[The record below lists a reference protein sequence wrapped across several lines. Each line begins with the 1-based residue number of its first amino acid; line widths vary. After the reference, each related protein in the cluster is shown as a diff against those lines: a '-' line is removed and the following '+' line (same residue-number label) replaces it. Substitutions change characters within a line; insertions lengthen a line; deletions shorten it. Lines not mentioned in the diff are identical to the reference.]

1 MNKIIKLWAK
11 EDNDSRCIEV
21 NAMARRRRIN
31 KTEKSSDQEENFSIT
46 LYKELDKNIT
56 NLKNMLDEPSDLVVR
71 QFNVRGTNHKCAV
84 VYIDGLVNQDLVHSN
99 IIKNVQ
105 LLTERKQLP
114 NETAKLLE
122 VLYNEIISA
131 ADVEKGNTLDDLSL
145 ALLSGDT
152 IFYLDGIAQVLI
164 TDTKQW
170 ETRAIEEPISET
182 LIRGPRDGFVENIQ
196 TNLVLLRRHIR
207 DSNLRF
213 KEHFVGRRS
222 KKTLV
227 VAYIDGIINPGI
239 VKEVNRR
246 LKSIDM
252 DDAPESGYIEQ
263 WIEDSFLSPF
273 PQSINTERPDKVSAA
288 LMQGKLAIFLD
299 GTPFVLILPSTLGNG
314 LQSPEDYYERWT
326 IGTLLRGLRYMAA
339 FIAIFL
345 PALYVALVSYHPGM
359 IPSKL
364 AYSIAATRE
373 GVPFPPFLE
382 ALLMGITMELLREAG
397 ARLPTTIGQTIGIV
411 GGLVIGDAAVQAG
424 IVSPIMVI
432 VVALNAIA
440 SFSIPSYSL
449 SISFRILLFGFLIAA
464 ATFGLFGII
473 LAYIMLNIHIVN
485 LRSVGVPYST
495 PFAPTFLKDWND
507 LVFRTPIPTLIRR
520 PEYMETED
528 DKSGDLR
535 GGQ

>member
-71 QFNVRGTNHKCAV
+71 QFNVRGTKHKCAV

-207 DSNLRF
+207 DSNLHF

-326 IGTLLRGLRYMAA
+326 IG
-339 FIAIFL
+339 
-345 PALYVALVSYHPGM
+345 
-359 IPSKL
+359 
-364 AYSIAATRE
+364 
-373 GVPFPPFLE
+373 
-382 ALLMGITMELLREAG
+382 
-397 ARLPTTIGQTIGIV
+397 
-411 GGLVIGDAAVQAG
+411 
-424 IVSPIMVI
+424 
-432 VVALNAIA
+432 
-440 SFSIPSYSL
+440 
-449 SISFRILLFGFLIAA
+449 
-464 ATFGLFGII
+464 
-473 LAYIMLNIHIVN
+473 
-485 LRSVGVPYST
+485 
-495 PFAPTFLKDWND
+495 
-507 LVFRTPIPTLIRR
+507 
-520 PEYMETED
+520 
-528 DKSGDLR
+528 
-535 GGQ
+535 